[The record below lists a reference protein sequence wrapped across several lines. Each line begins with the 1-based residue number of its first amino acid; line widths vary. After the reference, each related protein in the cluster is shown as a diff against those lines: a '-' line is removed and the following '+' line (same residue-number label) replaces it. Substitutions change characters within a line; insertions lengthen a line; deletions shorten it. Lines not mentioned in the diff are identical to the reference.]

1 MALRFRCEKCGKRL
15 TVNESPGARVTCPH
29 CNQMI
34 VVPAD
39 AQAADGGAPDAV
51 PVAAPAAESPPP
63 ADQPPEEAAEE
74 EAGMGTVMS
83 WLALYLPSWGS
94 SVVLHAAVFVLAA
107 FLAWQQAKPQD
118 PFKYTTGVVAESKPK
133 VVKRAQRN
141 DQESSRGK
149 MRPQPSS
156 IVRQFTTNPFPDVAS
171 NKLEEVEVIG
181 VGAGGNQ
188 IGGFEG
194 LGDGSGRG
202 SGSGFFGTAAEEASK
217 IVYVVDRSGSMT
229 DSIVFVKYE
238 LKRSIRE
245 LGPEKQFHVVFYSSG
260 PALEMPARRLVSATD
275 ANKQKAFEFIDS
287 VIPQGETDPSDALSR
302 AFAVNPELIYLLTDG
317 EFDKA
322 IVGQVAKANASK
334 KVTVHTIGFLYKM
347 GEKILKDIAAQN
359 NGTYKFVAESDLE
372 TLLQ

>member
-29 CNQMI
+29 CNQTI

-202 SGSGFFGTAAEEASK
+202 SGSGFFGTAAEEANK

-322 IVGQVAKANASK
+322 IVDQVAKANAAK

>member
-29 CNQMI
+29 CNQTI

-171 NKLEEVEVIG
+171 NKLEEAEVFG

-322 IVGQVAKANASK
+322 IVGQVAKANAGK